1 MASSW
6 FPLPYETSLYSMW
19 EIGESGEKSYNM
31 SEFAD
36 AAMSKQSLEELIAEF
51 EKLAVLK
58 TTNSPG
64 RYMAT
69 SSPTQPPPMVAQAD
83 EIIDGPVLTDIL
95 ERLRRLEKAVAELL
109 VKENHR
115 ILTP

>member
-1 MASSW
+1 
-6 FPLPYETSLYSMW
+6 MW
-19 EIGESGEKSYNM
+19 KTGENGEKNYSM

-36 AAMSKQSLEELIAEF
+36 ADMMGQSLKDMIAQF
-51 EKLAVLK
+51 EQLATRSNTVGPAVR
-58 TTNSPG
+58 NCAAG
-64 RYMAT
+64 
-69 SSPTQPPPMVAQAD
+69 PPAVAQAD